1 MKPTM
6 KKTKNS
12 LEKSDRFQKGT
23 SKRVPAT
30 KKVGKPSTNL
40 PEAKRPRREKAE
52 ENFTADD
59 INRLYDEFKKD
70 KNIDKFADAA
80 LDLINTDSKKP
91 LKAAT
96 KTHFTNAVEKAR
108 AKGNAEYLTPED
120 TARARRKAGVDIVN
134 AFFQMILSGQGLAV
148 IGSGG
153 STERSRYRKWK
164 DGQTESVQKANPAMS
179 FREMLKLVIE
189 SGGQQKMDAKN
200 PALLRWAQRVASNK
214 YTEHSKQ
221 ELYAGLL
228 YERFGGEFSL
238 YDSLNESVQRRRKL
252 REGLNDQEIDRIR
265 KLTADLH
272 NRDISSQEFF
282 KQINSMQAVPAAEE
296 PPVPSADDVDM
307 SMASDFDSDFGAD
320 DDIVDP
326 EYDLG
331 LDAELSNMDDLGDF
345 DDLGD
350 LDQPPPRATPIASY

>member
-6 KKTKNS
+6 KKTKNPRVQS
-12 LEKSDRFQKGT
+12 PDKSAGVQKGT
-23 SKRVPAT
+23 SKRVPTT
-30 KKVGKPSTNL
+30 KKVGKPLEKN
-40 PEAKRPRREKAE
+40 REK
-52 ENFTADD
+52 
-59 INRLYDEFKKD
+59 ILD
-70 KNIDKFADAA
+70 KNREKILDKPKNLKSMYPDK
-80 LDLINTDSKKP
+80 LDHTS
-91 LKAAT
+91 
-96 KTHFTNAVEKAR
+96 R
-108 AKGNAEYLTPED
+108 AKD
-120 TARARRKAGVDIVN
+120 
-134 AFFQMILSGQGLAV
+134 
-148 IGSGG
+148 
-153 STERSRYRKWK
+153 YRKTFGEN
-164 DGQTESVQKANPAMS
+164 DQKTNPAMS

-296 PPVPSADDVDM
+296 PPVPSTDDVDM
-307 SMASDFDSDFGAD
+307 SMASDFDSDFGTD

-350 LDQPPPRATPIASY
+350 IDQPPPRATPFASY